1 MDVVELASGV
11 SPTRYFISAH
21 LRRDGIGRNRRRPAG
36 LRRSPLGAAADVLA
50 CDVPNKRTG
59 RHGDC
64 SVPRQTFSRGGG
76 GSCFCRYWAQVQELA
91 CRRRGVSIQPRHASR
106 SRRPAARAV
115 RLCRRP
121 SRQVSSDQDR
131 SVRVQKSQTA
141 FKEAGG
147 LRTWTP
153 GHVPVDQAR
162 PGHKQSASKIRG
174 HLRRDRKPST
184 LNWVGQISI
193 RASSTEDSRRR
204 YRSMMAVSKGRFCS
218 FGTVSVASSALVCR
232 CRS

>member
-1 MDVVELASGV
+1 
-11 SPTRYFISAH
+11 
-21 LRRDGIGRNRRRPAG
+21 
-36 LRRSPLGAAADVLA
+36 
-50 CDVPNKRTG
+50 
-59 RHGDC
+59 
-64 SVPRQTFSRGGG
+64 
-76 GSCFCRYWAQVQELA
+76 
-91 CRRRGVSIQPRHASR
+91 
-106 SRRPAARAV
+106 
-115 RLCRRP
+115 
-121 SRQVSSDQDR
+121 
-131 SVRVQKSQTA
+131 VQKSQTA